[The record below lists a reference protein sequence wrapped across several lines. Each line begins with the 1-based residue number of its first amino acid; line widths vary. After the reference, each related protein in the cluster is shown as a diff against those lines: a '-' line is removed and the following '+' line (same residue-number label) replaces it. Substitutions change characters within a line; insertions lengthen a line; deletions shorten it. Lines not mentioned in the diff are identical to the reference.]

1 MAKLPTWWS
10 TLTLRALVIGALL
23 GGCFCIISL
32 KLSLTTG
39 GEWAGG
45 GRSCRRGKQAFKRG
59 TAVSLA
65 WGGWLCS
72 MDAAGGARSP
82 QPSVSPPQP
91 AVIPP
96 ASPSP
101 PACSLFPPFPEPQR
115 HEPHCSPLPFNPYA
129 VIPSLNIAAGLL
141 GFFLL
146 KSLAKG
152 LDWAKAPIKFNPPLT
167 AQEVTVIQ
175 VRMGAFVCLFTWPV
189 SDSTGQ
195 QGTCNTPPQLRRRVK
210 PRAGMLL

>member
-1 MAKLPTWWS
+1 M
-10 TLTLRALVIGALL
+10 
-23 GGCFCIISL
+23 
-32 KLSLTTG
+32 
-39 GEWAGG
+39 G
-45 GRSCRRGKQAFKRG
+45 GRGPFLQTWQASFQEGDSCVLGVGRLVVQHGCGRWGSEPPALCFPASTCSHPPCLTIAAGLQPFPSLPG
-59 TAVSLA
+59 TAK
-65 WGGWLCS
+65 
-72 MDAAGGARSP
+72 ART
-82 QPSVSPPQP
+82 
-91 AVIPP
+91 
-96 ASPSP
+96 
-101 PACSLFPPFPEPQR
+101 SLF
-115 HEPHCSPLPFNPYA
+115 SPLPFNPYA